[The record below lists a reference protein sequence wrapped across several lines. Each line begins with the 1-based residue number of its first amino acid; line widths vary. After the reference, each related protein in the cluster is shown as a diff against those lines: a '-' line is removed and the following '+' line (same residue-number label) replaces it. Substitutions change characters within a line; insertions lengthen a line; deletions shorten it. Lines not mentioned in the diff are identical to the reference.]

1 MYALWRAQI
10 LAMFA
15 VFVVAGVLMVVAIAA
30 GSGPPVW
37 FAAFWLAA
45 LVWNSYWFLFR
56 IAYQLDLTERELY
69 WRTPFRNGSIA
80 LTDLVELRPHRFGS
94 SIEVIQL
101 ADGAKILVMVRK
113 GFVEFMAENPTS
125 RPTGPRPCR
134 PLGEARQSP
143 TWTAGISSARVIA
156 SPTRY

>member
-15 VFVVAGVLMVVAIAA
+15 VFVVAAVFMVAAIAA

-45 LVWNSYWFLFR
+45 LVWNGYWFLFR
-56 IAYQLDLTERELY
+56 VAYQLDLTEHEIC
-69 WRTPFRNGSIA
+69 WRTPLRSGSIA

-101 ADGAKILVMVRK
+101 ASGTKVLVMVRK
-113 GFVEFMAENPTS
+113 GFVDFMMEIQRLAPQVHARVGAFAKLGNRLP
-125 RPTGPRPCR
+125 GPRGFR
-134 PLGEARQSP
+134 RRE
-143 TWTAGISSARVIA
+143 
-156 SPTRY
+156 